1 MAHLREGDWE
11 HAPKKLHFEAS
22 EDNFPMF
29 SERNYY
35 QSCEVKNSRCCNA
48 LYNFLQN
55 NAITNCMNGLVLF
68 LAGNLK

>member
-22 EDNFPMF
+22 E
-29 SERNYY
+29 RNYY
-35 QSCEVKNSRCCNA
+35 QSCEVKNSRFCNA
-48 LYNFLQN
+48 LYNLLQN
-55 NAITNCMNGLVLF
+55 NAITNCMNGLVFF